1 MARRQAAPSAAR
13 EAQRAMEAALDKYE
27 QIRAGLR
34 RLEARREEIATR
46 DVIDESRRLR
56 FLRRIDQDI
65 AQSRE
70 ALIVAEADLELARA
84 EALAQ
89 AYAERG
95 GD

>member
-1 MARRQAAPSAAR
+1 MEAAR
-13 EAQRAMEAALDKYE
+13 EKYE
-27 QIRAGLR
+27 QIRVGLK
-34 RLEARREEIATR
+34 RLEARREEIAAR
-46 DVIDESRRLR
+46 EVKDESRRLR

-70 ALIVAEADLELARA
+70 ALIVAEAELEMARA

>member
-1 MARRQAAPSAAR
+1 
-13 EAQRAMEAALDKYE
+13 MEAALDKYE

-34 RLEARREEIATR
+34 RLEARREEIASR
-46 DVIDESRRLR
+46 EVRDESRRLR

-70 ALIVAEADLELARA
+70 ALIVAEAELEMARA
-84 EALAQ
+84 EALTQ

>member
-1 MARRQAAPSAAR
+1 
-13 EAQRAMEAALDKYE
+13 MEAALDKYE
-27 QIRAGLR
+27 SIRVGLK
-34 RLEARREEIATR
+34 RLEARREEIAAR
-46 DVIDESRRLR
+46 EVRNESRRLR

-70 ALIVAEADLELARA
+70 ALIVAEAELEMARA